1 MADNY
6 ATQRVNAILEA
17 AITALGAIPV
27 VTDLY
32 RDDAYPALLDQ
43 LQTITNAKLATG
55 AAIPDP
61 VGGGTV
67 DTECRAAVVSILTLL
82 RTRNFILP

>member
-6 ATQRVNAILEA
+6 TTQRVNAILA
-17 AITALGAIPV
+17 SAIISLGAIPV
-27 VTDLY
+27 VTDLF

-43 LQTITNAKLATG
+43 LQTIVSAKLATG

-67 DTECRAAVVSILTLL
+67 DVECRDAVVKILTLL
-82 RTRNFILP
+82 RARNFILP